1 MALWGIAFGVAATIT
16 GAFVLGAIEGGF
28 LAEGFFLVVIF
39 WVFLMVLVAKIANR
53 LKKE

>member
-1 MALWGIAFGVAATIT
+1 MAVWGIAFGVAATIT
-16 GAFVLGAIEGGF
+16 GALILGAIEGGF
-28 LAEGFFLVVIF
+28 LAEGFFLIVIF